1 MHSKLYMLFNSIEEI
16 KAFST
21 PMVPTKLSSC
31 LLESGVELPPAGR
44 ASRLVTGAQGPEPG
58 VPFTPHVL
66 KRGLRFL

>member
-1 MHSKLYMLFNSIEEI
+1 MHSKFMWFNSIEEI

-44 ASRLVTGAQGPEPG
+44 ASRPVTGAEGPEPG
-58 VPFTPHVL
+58 VPSTLHAL